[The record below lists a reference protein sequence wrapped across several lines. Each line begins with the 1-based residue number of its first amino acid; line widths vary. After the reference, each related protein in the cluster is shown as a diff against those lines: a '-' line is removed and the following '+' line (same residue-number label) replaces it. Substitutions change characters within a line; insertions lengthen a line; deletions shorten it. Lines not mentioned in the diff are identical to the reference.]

1 MFDQLHRL
9 DQLYKMAA
17 INIAT
22 VLRTSIRSTPS
33 IGIRSNLSASGIRQ
47 NRSSIAQFE
56 MRRGYADEAKGEKNS
71 SSSSPSSSS
80 ASASEKK
87 HPLQDQQSDLTQ
99 PNTER
104 SVPSSQRRSASAFDI
119 DTSALVAA
127 VEDEEAKQTTGARS
141 RNSRQSTQEK
151 NSRLTGRILSI
162 GALGGFG
169 FVLSQLGRE
178 WDTVEER
185 EKHGDNPLSTNFLGR
200 LRLRSAD
207 LYSSFKAPVW
217 EKLLPDP
224 LPFPYQRPYTL
235 VLDVDDLLIHS
246 EWSRKHA
253 WRTAKRPGLD
263 YFLGYLSQWYEIVLF
278 SRQPMYVVAPVV
290 EKLDPDMR
298 IISYTLF
305 RESCRMLDNG
315 HIVKDLSHLN
325 RDLSKVIAIDTSP
338 EAVELQPEN
347 AIVLKPWKG
356 DSKDT
361 DLVGLISFLEA
372 IGIYNIQDVRQT
384 LKAYEGTHIPTE
396 HIKRQKQLKE
406 KEEEEWRSKHAEAKS
421 SFLGGLRG
429 ASGKGN
435 EIPKTWYELEQE
447 RFRQGYL
454 EDQKYWKENGE
465 ALRQQAKDEQEKKL
479 KELKLNAWGFLTGAA
494 MQPPPQEG
502 PQK

>member
-1 MFDQLHRL
+1 
-9 DQLYKMAA
+9 MAA
-17 INIAT
+17 MNVAAMMRGSLRSAT
-22 VLRTSIRSTPS
+22 AT
-33 IGIRSNLSASGIRQ
+33 GM
-47 NRSSIAQFE
+47 RSSAAAPTISSNRTGIFQIE
-56 MRRGYADEAKGEKNS
+56 IRRGYADQAKDEKNS
-71 SSSSPSSSS
+71 SSSSSKSTQPSDKQNVDFIQPP
-80 ASASEKK
+80 A
-87 HPLQDQQSDLTQ
+87 QQST
-99 PNTER
+99 T
-104 SVPSSQRRSASAFDI
+104 PSQNRSASAFDI

-127 VEDEEAKQTTGARS
+127 VEEEQAKQTTGARS
-141 RNSRQSTQEK
+141 RSSRQSSQEK
-151 NSRLTGRILSI
+151 SKRLTGRILTV
-162 GALGGFG
+162 GALGGSG
-169 FVLSQLGRE
+169 FIIQQLGRE

-185 EKHGDNPLSTNFLGR
+185 EKHGNNPLSDNFLGR
-200 LRLRSAD
+200 LRLRMAD
-207 LYSSFKAPVW
+207 MYSSVKAPAW

-246 EWSRKHA
+246 EWSRQHA

-278 SRQPMYVVAPVV
+278 SRQPVYIVAPVV

-315 HIVKDLSHLN
+315 HVVKDLSHLN

-338 EAVELQPEN
+338 EALELHPEN
-347 AIVLKPWKG
+347 AIVLNPWKG

-406 KEEEEWRSKHAEAKS
+406 REEEEWKTKHAEAKS

-429 ASGKGN
+429 ASAKGG
-435 EIPKTWYELEQE
+435 EMPKTWYELEQE

-502 PQK
+502 QQA